1 VKAAER
7 RGLLVAFAVFGVFWG
22 AWATTL
28 PALRHQVGAS
38 DGRLGLALGS
48 TAVAAIPVM
57 PLSGRLV
64 DRLGASRALPACLI
78 GFGVVLPLGAFTH
91 SVTALALSCALLGLA
106 TGALDVVANA
116 AAAAWERL
124 EQDKVMSL
132 VHGAFSAGVLIG
144 AVATGAARQAGAG
157 PVPVLTTVGVL
168 VVLAAILQPS
178 YRKAPTPDMAPT
190 TRASRRRIPAALI
203 GIGLLT
209 AAAFLCEDAIQSWSA
224 LHLERDLDAGPGI
237 AGLGPGLFAGAMAIG
252 RFAGSPLARRWSD
265 QRMLAGAGALL
276 SLGAFTVGIAPSTG
290 IALVGFVVAG
300 AGTSVLAPVLYSAV
314 GDRAQPGSQGA
325 DLAIVSMLG
334 YAGFVAGPP
343 IVGGISAAAS
353 LPFALGCL
361 AALGLLLAVLG
372 PLTLSG
378 KMRA

>member
-1 VKAAER
+1 VKATER

-28 PALRHQVGAS
+28 PALRHQVGAT

-57 PLSGRLV
+57 PLAGRLV
-64 DRLGASRALPACLI
+64 DRLGASRALPACLV
-78 GFGVVLPLGAFTH
+78 GFGLVLPLGAFTH

-132 VHGAFSAGVLIG
+132 VHGGFSTGVLIG

-157 PVPVLTTVGVL
+157 PVPVLTAVAAVVVL
-168 VVLAAILQPS
+168 VAILQPS
-178 YRKAPTPDMAPT
+178 YRKAGAPEAAAT
-190 TRASRRRIPAALI
+190 GAARRRVPAILI

-252 RFAGSPLARRWSD
+252 RFAGSPLSRRYSD

-276 SLGAFTVGIAPSTG
+276 ALGAFAVGMAPTTG
-290 IALVGFVVAG
+290 LALVGFVVAG

-314 GDRAQPGSQGA
+314 GNRAQPGSQGA

-361 AALGLLLAVLG
+361 GALGLLLAVLG
-372 PLTLSG
+372 PWMLSG